1 MVRYGRRNLRAYRPR
16 TYRRARRYR
25 LPPRIRRRRRI
36 SSRYSN
42 ILARLYKRPRN
53 RFRKIRRRR
62 AILSAKML
70 ARTKGVLRWITTY
83 NAFFETLY
91 RGGDLQQD
99 IVPSDD
105 GLYTTIRVL
114 TRTCWAAARYVYK
127 FRKHFRVFPKL
138 YEINKPDGADAHRLR
153 NFLSDVPASLATA
166 KEFYT
171 IVRLMKKPNPRSDD
185 WKNMMNAHQSAGS
198 LAVLVTAAALSSTKL
213 ENLMSNLFPNQ
224 TTKILGLII
233 VSQLMM
239 LRLMTFQYNII
250 KLTGMIKRIPAYI
263 GVNELE
269 ID

>member
-70 ARTKGVLRWITTY
+70 ARTKGILRWINTY
-83 NAFFETLY
+83 RAFFDTLY
-91 RGGDLQQD
+91 GGGNVPEDG
-99 IVPSDD
+99 VPSDD

-138 YEINKPDGADAHRLR
+138 YEINKPQANNAHRLR
-153 NFLSDVPASLATA
+153 NELSDVPASLATA

-171 IVRLMKKPNPRSDD
+171 IVRLMKKPNPRSED
-185 WKNMMNAHQSAGS
+185 WRNMMNAHQSAGS

-213 ENLMSNLFPNQ
+213 ENLMNNLFPNE

-233 VSQLMM
+233 ISQLLM
-239 LRLMTFQYNII
+239 LRLMTMQYNIV
-250 KLTGMIKRIPAYI
+250 KLTGMINRFPHF
-263 GVNELE
+263 NEDVMDL
-269 ID
+269 D